1 MTNLPLCLTSN
12 LDAFFFMNFNENDT
26 KAVDEMTNFPAIIT
40 KKMIHVKRTVKR
52 KSRKRASNSTF

>member
-1 MTNLPLCLTSN
+1 
-12 LDAFFFMNFNENDT
+12 MNFNENDT

-52 KSRKRASNSTF
+52 KSRKRASNSTL